1 MEYPKKYTLSVL
13 VESKQQNDA
22 IFNSIANNSSIKD
35 VGIVTGI
42 SNRDL
47 FEDESICKQC
57 FRLDAIDKLKSLEVL
72 RKDLLEELQNQ
83 ITDCID
89 EFIESLES
97 K

>member
-1 MEYPKKYTLSVL
+1 MIHP
-13 VESKQQNDA
+13 ESETAELNK
-22 IFNSIANNSSIKD
+22 
-35 VGIVTGI
+35 
-42 SNRDL
+42 RD
-47 FEDESICKQC
+47 
-57 FRLDAIDKLKSLEVL
+57 LDAIDKLKSLEVL